1 MALMAQDASSVSS
14 LEPRFGRR
22 PSDRSTLGT
31 FNASLDAA
39 CRHWVASGERGSNFR
54 CLPVNVAAYSPV
66 CQFRTIRSDA
76 LRRDPTWL
84 ARFAVRVYRALAPIG
99 IHERGLGLSITP
111 SASNADEQSIGLA
124 GWHSDY
130 AEFALKLNSVAE
142 VEGVQMI
149 AGLPTERKV
158 AYVDHLRWDL
168 KHVFD
173 KWL

>member
-1 MALMAQDASSVSS
+1 LVGAVLSGAS
-14 LEPRFGRR
+14 
-22 PSDRSTLGT
+22 
-31 FNASLDAA
+31 
-39 CRHWVASGERGSNFR
+39 
-54 CLPVNVAAYSPV
+54 
-66 CQFRTIRSDA
+66 
-76 LRRDPTWL
+76 
-84 ARFAVRVYRALAPIG
+84 VYRALATIG

-158 AYVDHLRWDL
+158 ADVDHLRWDL